1 MSIRAI
7 SSMGLLAIT
16 VAAGGAG
23 AQQLARLAADDGAG
37 GDRFGCAVAVLGERG
52 LVGAHRDDDM
62 GATSG
67 SAYLIDISDPA
78 NPVEVAKLLPA
89 DGFADANFGYSV
101 ALTGGIGAIGAT
113 GEDSQ
118 SSGSVYLFDTTTGAQ
133 LARVLPADAEARNGF
148 GLAVAI
154 EGSVLLVGSPY
165 TDEFG
170 TSSGSAYLF
179 DVSDPANPVQLAK
192 LLPADGGYGE
202 LFGYAVAVSGD
213 TVLIGAP
220 SDTENGPFSGSAYL
234 FDISDP
240 ASPVQTSKI
249 LPADGVEWAQVGRSV
264 AVRGGTALLGAAGD
278 DDLGPGSGSV
288 YVLDVSDPA
297 QPVQTGKLLA
307 ADGGPAHHFG
317 LTVALDGATALVGV
331 IDDDANGLA
340 SGAAY
345 LFDVP
350 TGAQLAKL
358 LPGDGA
364 PYDDFGTAVALHRG
378 AALIGAARA
387 GGDGRGPG
395 SAYLFDAGG
404 CAPDLTGD
412 GAADSRDVIAFL
424 RLWAS
429 ADAGADW
436 NGDGAVNT
444 ADVTAFLNEW
454 AGGC

>member
-1 MSIRAI
+1 MSIRAL
-7 SSMGLLAIT
+7 SSMGLLAAA
-16 VAAGGAG
+16 VVAGGARG
-23 AQQLARLAADDGAG
+23 QQVARVVADDGAG
-37 GDRFGCAVAVLGERG
+37 GDRFGCAAAVLGDRA
-52 LVGAHRDDDM
+52 LVGAHRDDDQ

-67 SAYLIDISDPA
+67 SAYLLDISDPA
-78 NPVEVAKLLPA
+78 NPIEIAKLLPG

-101 ALTGGIGAIGAT
+101 ALAGGIGAIGAT
-113 GEDSQ
+113 GSDSQ
-118 SSGSVYLFDTTTGAQ
+118 SSGAIYLFDTTAGVQ
-133 LARVLPADAEARNGF
+133 LARLLPADAEARNGF
-148 GLAVAI
+148 GLAVAV
-154 EGSVLLVGSPY
+154 EGGVLLVGAPY

-170 TSSGSAYLF
+170 ASSGSAYLF
-179 DVSDPANPVQLAK
+179 DISDPANPVELAK

-202 LFGYAVAVSGD
+202 LFGYSVAISGD
-213 TVLIGAP
+213 TVLVGAP
-220 SDTENGPFSGSAYL
+220 SDDDNGPLSGSAYL

-240 ASPVQTSKI
+240 TSPVQSAKI

-264 AVRGGTALLGAAGD
+264 AIGDGVALVGASGD

-297 QPVQTGKLLA
+297 APVQTGKLLG
-307 ADGGPAHHFG
+307 ADGGPDHHFG
-317 LTVALDGATALVGV
+317 FTVALDGATALVGV
-331 IDDDANGLA
+331 IDDDTNGTA

-364 PYDDFGTAVALHRG
+364 PHDDFGTAVALHRG
-378 AALIGAARA
+378 SALIGAARA

-395 SAYLFDAGG
+395 SAYLFAAGCG
-404 CAPDLTGD
+404 ADLTGD

-424 RLWAS
+424 GLWARG
-429 ADAGADW
+429 DAGADW
-436 NGDGAVNT
+436 NGDGAVDSR
-444 ADVTAFLNEW
+444 DVTGFLSDW